1 VAIPQPAKA
10 EDKST
15 GEVVSDL
22 VELLKNYA
30 QQETVDPLKNLGR
43 FVGFGTGAAVC
54 WGIAG
59 TLITIGVLRVVQVE
73 TRDLFDGNWSWVPY
87 IAALVVSGAM
97 TVMSLRLI
105 RKSPEP

>member
-1 VAIPQPAKA
+1 MAIPQPAKA
-10 EDKST
+10 DDKST

-22 VELLKNYA
+22 ADLLKNYA
-30 QQETVDPLKNLGR
+30 RQETVDPLKSLGR
-43 FVGFGTGAAVC
+43 FVGFGTGASLC

-59 TLITIGVLRVVQVE
+59 TLLTVGVLRVVQVE

-87 IAALVVSGAM
+87 IAALVVSSAGA
-97 TVMSLRLI
+97 VLSLKLI